1 VEAQSL
7 IRGNASPKSGIVQ
20 CNRQFTVAFWGKYAV
35 CMHKVGAGSRARRVR
50 QLGVRVAFVPA
61 ISVGLGRHD
70 VAVTRLFL
78 TENVVGID
86 GIFA

>member
-1 VEAQSL
+1 
-7 IRGNASPKSGIVQ
+7 
-20 CNRQFTVAFWGKYAV
+20 
-35 CMHKVGAGSRARRVR
+35 MHKVGAGSRARRVR